1 MHRNVSFK
9 TFYDLRHHLWED
21 SGITTGM
28 YLKELIKDK
37 NYARFGTSVAPMD
50 DALILCC
57 IDISRTYYELDLKIR
72 DEEEGFELSLLH
84 EFVGGLCRSLSATIH
99 LKQLA
104 AGKTRKSHGQN
115 PDVNQHGGKSAERF
129 RHIRVS
135 AACRCAGKDEGGQK
149 KRRAC
154 AERKADGV
162 RQGKL
167 KAFQHIR
174 HGKHHGVN
182 RRRGQELPVFSVKL

>member
-1 MHRNVSFK
+1 MVISCKDKFLKHMLITMFFYMHRNVSFK

-84 EFVGGLCRSLSATIH
+84 EFVGGLCRALSATIH

-104 AGKTRKSHGQN
+104 GYNAHHIIEACFKSLGLSIGQAI
-115 PDVNQHGGKSAERF
+115 KES
-129 RHIRVS
+129 S
-135 AACRCAGKDEGGQK
+135 Y
-149 KRRAC
+149 
-154 AERKADGV
+154 
-162 RQGKL
+162 
-167 KAFQHIR
+167 
-174 HGKHHGVN
+174 
-182 RRRGQELPVFSVKL
+182 VFSTKGVL